1 MVGAIVAVNAFGD
14 IYDWKNGRKIAG
26 AHAEDGRLLD
36 RTETISHL
44 LRIEGVR
51 AALNTTIGIVFTNA
65 PFRKPQ
71 LCKIAAMAHDGFA
84 RSIFPVHTSGDG
96 DSIIAL
102 SVPSASP
109 EGETGGAFM
118 AGIDTVGTLAA
129 WAASEAVLCGVR
141 SAESAYG
148 FKALADLKTY

>member
-1 MVGAIVAVNAFGD
+1 
-14 IYDWKNGRKIAG
+14 
-26 AHAEDGRLLD
+26 
-36 RTETISHL
+36 
-44 LRIEGVR
+44 
-51 AALNTTIGIVFTNA
+51 
-65 PFRKPQ
+65 
-71 LCKIAAMAHDGFA
+71 MAHDGFA

-102 SVPSASP
+102 SVSSASP

-129 WAASEAVLCGVR
+129 WAASEAILCGVR

>member
-1 MVGAIVAVNAFGD
+1 MIRSIADQDDPAGTRKEEPDTTGAV
-14 IYDWKNGRKIAG
+14 
-26 AHAEDGRLLD
+26 
-36 RTETISHL
+36 SHSPD
-44 LRIEGVR
+44 

-65 PFRKPQ
+65 PFSKPQ

-84 RSIFPVHTSGDG
+84 RSIAPVHTSGDG

-102 SVPSASP
+102 SIPGKAADGSGTEPVN
-109 EGETGGAFM
+109 

-129 WAASEAVLCGVR
+129 WAASEAILQGVQ

-148 FKALADLKTY
+148 FKALRDIETR